1 MKKKEAES
9 FKKHNQKAKIA
20 LNVTHSMADTCDFLF
35 IGAPQQLNQTHNAT
49 ALDENSCECEQVKK
63 KICIF
68 KNVEPAPIPGSKSI
82 YEGCFKMGLDVTLD
96 KNFVCQAIRFC
107 AEKNCDAIFHDGN
120 QISFIKCYYGELPVK
135 KADFKKQLFTLS
147 NSC

>member
-1 MKKKEAES
+1 M
-9 FKKHNQKAKIA
+9 
-20 LNVTHSMADTCDFLF
+20 THSMADTCDFLF
-35 IGAPQQLNQTHNAT
+35 IGPPISTTNQTNNTAAAT
-49 ALDENSCECEQVKK
+49 IPLDEKSCECEQVKK

-68 KNVEPAPIPGSKSI
+68 KNSEPAPIPGSKSI

-107 AEKNCDAIFHDGN
+107 AEKNCDAIFHDGS
-120 QISFIKCYYGELPVK
+120 QITFIKCYYGELPVK